1 MSFSLEKIVEKP
13 TWKVILL
20 DLISSKQ
27 LDPWNI
33 DLVVVTDSFIK
44 KVKEMEEL
52 DFFIPANLI
61 LAASILLRYK
71 SEKIRFH
78 DDLNA
83 DSFGNMDEFL
93 PDVSYVPDSIP
104 DLAISSRIPPKRQIT
119 LNELMQE
126 IEKAIKYETNDKRL
140 IKSSEITEFVD
151 LNINQF
157 DIEKKMEEILFDVK
171 ENVDSE
177 GLALFSR
184 LVRGKKS
191 IEVIYSLLSL
201 LHLTQKEKLD
211 LYQDELFGEIFIRLK
226 SPA

>member
-1 MSFSLEKIVEKP
+1 
-13 TWKVILL
+13 
-20 DLISSKQ
+20 
-27 LDPWNI
+27 
-33 DLVVVTDSFIK
+33 
-44 KVKEMEEL
+44 
-52 DFFIPANLI
+52 
-61 LAASILLRYK
+61 
-71 SEKIRFH
+71 
-78 DDLNA
+78 
-83 DSFGNMDEFL
+83 MDEFL